1 MDFDTECDNLNS
13 FDQNRLLSTVPAKDK
28 LRLFAI
34 VLGILPYELTCFQL
48 RRILWTS
55 PLSWKEDLKRV
66 IGRL

>member
-13 FDQNRLLSTVPAKDK
+13 FDRDRLRSTVPAKDK
-28 LRLFAI
+28 LCLFAI
-34 VLGILPYELTCFQL
+34 VLGILPYKLTCFQL
-48 RRILWTS
+48 RRVFWTS